1 MTTSQRT
8 TDHKSRPADLVLHV
22 LVVEDDEVDVMNMR
36 RCVAAA
42 KLPWLVE
49 TAGGGDEALS
59 LLRTREARHGRAQ
72 RWLVLIDLNLPGM
85 NGFDLLARIAAD
97 PVTAGLPV
105 VVMTTSRDDRDV
117 RAAFAARACG
127 YFVKPLVREQFI
139 AIISAIG
146 TYWTLSEHPT

>member
-1 MTTSQRT
+1 M
-8 TDHKSRPADLVLHV
+8 LHV
-22 LVVEDDEVDVMNMR
+22 LMVEDDEVDVMNMR
-36 RCVAAA
+36 RSVAAA

-49 TAGGGDEALS
+49 TAGDGDEALA
-59 LLRTREARHGRAQ
+59 LLRSREARHGRGQ

-85 NGFDLLARIAAD
+85 NGLDLLARIAAD
-97 PVTAGLPV
+97 PATASLPV

-139 AIISAIG
+139 AIITAIG
-146 TYWTLSEHPT
+146 SYWTLSEHPT